1 MVVYRVLTYEYDLPL
16 SRLLDRRMCDLDN
29 AFSLETVPDGVL
41 LKVRGEAPEAA
52 AAQALARILGRDL
65 RYYALAEFVDTLP
78 LTLSEKQTVLSNSL
92 ETAARK
98 EEPTVL
104 KSKLLD
110 YLSEQHTICLEGFL
124 RFRMQ
129 EFLMLWEITVE
140 QAAAKLL
147 MQKEYGELL
156 DTLRRFANSRKSRV
170 GSLSV
175 CIHPDGTI
183 TLSDDGDVRIEYVD
197 CAPDGILQLLVNMS
211 PGRLTVYDLSGE
223 EKNRLTEAILKVFGD
238 RVKLYR

>member
-1 MVVYRVLTYEYDLPL
+1 MVVYQILTYEYDLPL
-16 SRLLDRRMCDLDN
+16 AKLVDRRMHDLDN
-29 AFSLETVPDGVL
+29 AYSLEPGPDGVA
-41 LKVRGEAPEAA
+41 LKIRGVSPEAA
-52 AAQALARILGRDL
+52 AAKALSRILGRDL
-65 RYYALAEFVDTLP
+65 RYFALAELVDALP
-78 LTLSEKQTVLSNSL
+78 LSLSEKQTVLSDALAS
-92 ETAARK
+92 AQQR
-98 EEPTVL
+98 EEPAVL
-104 KSKLLD
+104 SAKLSD
-110 YLSEQHTICLEGFL
+110 YLLEQRTICLEGFL

-129 EFLMLWEITVE
+129 EFLMLWEIAVE
-140 QAAAKLL
+140 QAAAKVL
-147 MQKEYGELL
+147 MQKEYGELME
-156 DTLRRFANSRKSRV
+156 TLRRFAQSRKSKV

-211 PGRLTVYDLSGE
+211 PGHLTVYDLSGD